1 MHTIILILVIIV
13 NLILWIYLFNTIKKK
28 FTSGYIDQ
36 MRKDVELLI
45 KEIDKTTDTDITLL
59 ENKIEELRR
68 LIRDSEYQIDLL
80 KSIQIY
86 EKNNQQAFSS
96 MTSFSMEDVKEKT
109 EVNYGQR
116 TKNRAERMYGIQ
128 KEEHVEETP
137 EETPKETPTVVSRE
151 QELSI
156 KNQIITMHNEGFSSD
171 IIAEKLRVSLTE
183 INMIIDMFGKSL
195 TGSDYE

>member
-137 EETPKETPTVVSRE
+137 KETPTVVSRE